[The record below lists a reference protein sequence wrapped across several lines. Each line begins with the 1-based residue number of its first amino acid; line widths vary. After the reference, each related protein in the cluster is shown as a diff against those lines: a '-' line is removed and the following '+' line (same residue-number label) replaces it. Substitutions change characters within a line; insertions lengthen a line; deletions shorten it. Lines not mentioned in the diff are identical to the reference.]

1 LSLVYEIGFDVSAW
15 WLTFNIQQI
24 LPVSQLE
31 WPWYVVYC
39 FVARAK
45 AASGVY
51 EAEDVRFERLLIF
64 TNWAVNLGKA
74 K

>member
-1 LSLVYEIGFDVSAW
+1 
-15 WLTFNIQQI
+15 
-24 LPVSQLE
+24 VSQLE